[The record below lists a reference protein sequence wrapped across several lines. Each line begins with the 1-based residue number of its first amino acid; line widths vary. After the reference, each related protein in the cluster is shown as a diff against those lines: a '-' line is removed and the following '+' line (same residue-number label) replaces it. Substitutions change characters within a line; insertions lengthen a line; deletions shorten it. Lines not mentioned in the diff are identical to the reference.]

1 MGLRVLVVD
10 DATFVRDTIKRSL
23 RRLIPDVELLEAVD
37 GRRAMAAIKANT
49 VDIILSDWEMP
60 EMSGEEFL
68 VWVRA
73 HPQHADTPFIMVTSR
88 GDRNHVVQA
97 VQTGVSDYL
106 TKPFTAEELERKI
119 VKQLKRIGY
128 VPKAAKRINQA
139 LGFGSINAL
148 TGGDSERHLQEKGTA
163 ASTNVINEA
172 AAESK
177 KPATPVVSGNFRGK
191 AWLRF
196 PQNSFECKVREIS
209 LQGMS
214 ATLVRPDA
222 LPTVFDQAVVDLE
235 DEAGNA
241 LARLN
246 VYVHS
251 IAAIEANPDAD
262 AVRIGVRFVDDDP
275 QKLDILSRIIS
286 R

>member
-1 MGLRVLVVD
+1 MALRVLVVD
-10 DATFVRDTIKRSL
+10 DATFVRDTIKRTL
-23 RRLIPDVELLEAVD
+23 RRMIPDVELLEAID
-37 GRRAMAAIKANT
+37 GRRAMAAIKANS

-128 VPKAAKRINQA
+128 VPKTGKRMNQMP
-139 LGFGSINAL
+139 GFASIDAL
-148 TGGDSERHLQEKGTA
+148 TGGDPERRLQEKAKAVGGQEK
-163 ASTNVINEA
+163 S
-172 AAESK
+172 
-177 KPATPVVSGNFRGK
+177 ATPQAVVSGNFRGK

-196 PQNSFECKVREIS
+196 PHVTCECKVREIS

-214 ATLVRPDA
+214 ATLERPET

-235 DEAGNA
+235 DEVGNA

-251 IAAIEANPDAD
+251 IAAIEPNPEATT
-262 AVRIGVRFVDDDP
+262 VRIGVRFVDDDP
-275 QKLDILSRIIS
+275 QKLDILSRIIA